1 MAVPTKDYMTSVAAN
16 RAVDVISKIAADV
29 DKQPTRAAWYVDG
42 AKTIVSGLYEAGFSV
57 DEVPR

>member
-1 MAVPTKDYMTSVAAN
+1 MTSVAAN